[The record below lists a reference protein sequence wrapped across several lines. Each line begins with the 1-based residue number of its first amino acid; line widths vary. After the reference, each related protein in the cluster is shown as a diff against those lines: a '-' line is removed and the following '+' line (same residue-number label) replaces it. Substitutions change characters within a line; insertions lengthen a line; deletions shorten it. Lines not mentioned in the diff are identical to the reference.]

1 MLVSPLMVSIDEV
14 RLNVDI
20 HPFSPFQGPILAA
33 VFGTVIKDR
42 NLQMLGIR
50 NETIAIGLV
59 LLSGFFFGLIIS
71 STDEKWGLGEGVTEE
86 MLARCQPH
94 SLKLG
99 IAIALPSGAAVA
111 VAILAENGGGL
122 VGVAISAS
130 LLPPSVNAVRSIFDG
145 LN

>member
-1 MLVSPLMVSIDEV
+1 
-14 RLNVDI
+14 
-20 HPFSPFQGPILAA
+20 
-33 VFGTVIKDR
+33 
-42 NLQMLGIR
+42 MLGIR

-71 STDEKWGLGEGVTEE
+71 STDEKWGLGEGVTAE
-86 MLARCQPH
+86 MLARCQTH

-130 LLPPSVNAVRSIFDG
+130 LLPPSVNAVRFIKLYCCFREKLISMLFSDLRVFCG
-145 LN
+145 HFRC